1 MTTRF
6 HQPTAAAWRTYVRV
20 AVVALIISIIPNFLT
35 MANPAMFPFPGGT
48 ATAFLAL
55 TVFHVLA
62 AAVSVAVLLRLAGR
76 P

>member
-35 MANPAMFPFPGGT
+35 MANPAMSPFP
-48 ATAFLAL
+48 AAL
-55 TVFHVLA
+55 P
-62 AAVSVAVLLRLAGR
+62 R
-76 P
+76 PSWR